1 MPRTIIFHVALA
13 LLILE
18 FTNAQQLCTDLEKEM
33 NAVAAERNAT
43 SPCNC
48 YYDGVFNGVRG
59 ISIGC
64 ASAPVSQIF
73 EALQTLNYT
82 KVASLTIRDS
92 LVNIL
97 TSNIFEMVQP
107 QKLFIE
113 RCSLSIIR
121 NNTIDSLGASLEQ
134 LSLRKNKLKKLEPT
148 IFNGLKNV
156 KSLDL
161 SINKLQVIP
170 QNVFND
176 LTNLEE
182 LVLNENEIFDIEDG
196 AFEKLKNLKRLTINK
211 NKLTEIRGDTF
222 KGLEN
227 LETLQIRDNFITN
240 IDWSGFSKLKKLKTL
255 NLGNNQLTRIE
266 IRGLE
271 NLQKLYL
278 NHNLLET
285 LKNVK
290 IFGLTSLNV
299 LSFDGNQIKSIE
311 DMDLVGLKK
320 SRNFESLSFASNN
333 ITFIGPRAFQY
344 TRNLVALSLQNNL
357 LADLT
362 TNNTSFLK
370 PLEKLAYLQ
379 LSNNNLTT
387 IRSSELPRSLSHFA
401 ADHNSISE
409 IEPKAFEG
417 IALKRIYLN
426 SNRLHF
432 LHQNAFASFA
442 PETIEAI
449 DLSSNEWQ
457 CICKSTSEWL
467 PRWLA
472 DAEESDVA
480 EGPLGCLA
488 IPNCGSDT
496 ADSSVEEID
505 GEETQ
510 RSKWIT
516 VAATFFAVLS
526 VVILIAIVYLYYQD
540 GGHQALTRARRADSD
555 LHKLIEND
563 NNTFENAAASNLTLV
578 APKAAGTPKKSVRFE
593 DC

>member
-240 IDWSGFSKLKKLKTL
+240 IDWS
-255 NLGNNQLTRIE
+255 
-266 IRGLE
+266 
-271 NLQKLYL
+271 
-278 NHNLLET
+278 
-285 LKNVK
+285 
-290 IFGLTSLNV
+290 
-299 LSFDGNQIKSIE
+299 D
-311 DMDLVGLKK
+311 
-320 SRNFESLSFASNN
+320 
-333 ITFIGPRAFQY
+333 
-344 TRNLVALSLQNNL
+344 
-357 LADLT
+357 
-362 TNNTSFLK
+362 NTSFLK

-401 ADHNSISE
+401 ADHNSISK

-449 DLSSNEWQ
+449 DLS
-457 CICKSTSEWL
+457 
-467 PRWLA
+467 
-472 DAEESDVA
+472 
-480 EGPLGCLA
+480 
-488 IPNCGSDT
+488 
-496 ADSSVEEID
+496 
-505 GEETQ
+505 
-510 RSKWIT
+510 
-516 VAATFFAVLS
+516 
-526 VVILIAIVYLYYQD
+526 Y

-563 NNTFENAAASNLTLV
+563 NNTFENAAASSLILA